1 MDSLSEQD
9 FSDMDSNLFML
20 KNGKRC
26 LWYSLSLNST
36 DSTFELLSS
45 QMQRIKKVIN

>member
-9 FSDMDSNLFML
+9 FLICLFML
-20 KNGKRC
+20 ENDKRC
-26 LWYSLSLNST
+26 LWYSLSLYSK